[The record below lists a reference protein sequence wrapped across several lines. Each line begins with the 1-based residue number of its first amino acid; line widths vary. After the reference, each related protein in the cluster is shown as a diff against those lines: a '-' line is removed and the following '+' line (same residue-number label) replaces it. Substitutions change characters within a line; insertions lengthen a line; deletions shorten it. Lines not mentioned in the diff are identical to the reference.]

1 MTTREVHERRLAGLL
16 RDVDF
21 SRRYYEYC
29 DAHPREASAFA
40 LSPEDQR
47 RLIAASGLG
56 FDYDS
61 AHRFYGHRE
70 GEESRRM
77 QLNVSFDDRYVEF
90 GLSFHTS
97 GGVIGG
103 PFHVLARDVELL
115 VHGPEWERDPRYPRT
130 RFTSPEEAE
139 RAMALGLELY
149 RDARTAILGASWE

>member
-1 MTTREVHERRLAGLL
+1 VNTREMHERRLAGLL
-16 RDVDF
+16 RDIDF

-29 DAHPREASAFA
+29 DAHPLEAAAFA
-40 LSPEDQR
+40 LPPEEQA

-56 FDYDS
+56 FEYHS
-61 AHRFYGHRE
+61 GERFFGHRE
-70 GEESRRM
+70 GQESRRM

-103 PFHVLARDVELL
+103 PFHLLAERVEQL
-115 VHGPEWERDPRYPRT
+115 VHGPEWEYDPRYPRL
-130 RFTSPEEAE
+130 RFTSLEDAE

-149 RDARTAILGASWE
+149 GDSRTAILGESWE